1 MFFGIDTLDLL
12 AVFRGS
18 AGAIS
23 AVFAIVTW
31 LVGLGAVIM
40 LWRRESTAY
49 FKREQ
54 IMVQ

>member
-1 MFFGIDTLDLL
+1 M
-12 AVFRGS
+12 
-18 AGAIS
+18 S

-49 FKREQ
+49 FKPEQ
-54 IMVQ
+54 